1 MSYDIYDTTKKD
13 QIIGTNYT
21 VTQQSKEKRDRES
34 MPRRTEIER
43 TKGVER
49 DLVVVMCICAYAN
62 MRIWHIQPITFA
74 QQLIRSRPESHN
86 NTRMIKEL
94 SAPQW
99 ETYQQLYF
107 QR

>member
-43 TKGVER
+43 V
-49 DLVVVMCICAYAN
+49 
-62 MRIWHIQPITFA
+62 
-74 QQLIRSRPESHN
+74 
-86 NTRMIKEL
+86 
-94 SAPQW
+94 
-99 ETYQQLYF
+99 
-107 QR
+107 QRG

>member
-1 MSYDIYDTTKKD
+1 MIFTIPHTTKKY

-49 DLVVVMCICAYAN
+49 DLVVVMCICAYADIYN
-62 MRIWHIQPITFA
+62 Q
-74 QQLIRSRPESHN
+74 
-86 NTRMIKEL
+86 
-94 SAPQW
+94 
-99 ETYQQLYF
+99 
-107 QR
+107 

>member
-62 MRIWHIQPITFA
+62 IYNQ
-74 QQLIRSRPESHN
+74 
-86 NTRMIKEL
+86 
-94 SAPQW
+94 
-99 ETYQQLYF
+99 
-107 QR
+107 